1 MPILSFFNPKIF
13 AQKFTNLYNRIVG
26 RFQPSKPRNQK
37 IIRYPKISQQEFSSH
52 VKNYI
57 EEKFPNY
64 FSNYNFQDDFSFD
77 CIAKSKGGKLAIWIS
92 TYNLEIT
99 VGFEENDGNSDSH
112 WHLGNPM
119 NKGLPE
125 LMEIM
130 YHEIT
135 DIITDK
141 AWLVPSDDSRGYDVY
156 KETERIPIEEYKNI
170 EFKTYKWSDF

>member
-1 MPILSFFNPKIF
+1 M
-13 AQKFTNLYNRIVG
+13 T
-26 RFQPSKPRNQK
+26 
-37 IIRYPKISQQEFSSH
+37 QQEFSSH

-64 FSNYNFQDDFSFD
+64 FSTYNFKDDFSFD
-77 CIAKSKGGKLAIWIS
+77 CIAKSKDGKLAIWIA

-119 NKGLPE
+119 NEGLPE

-141 AWLVPSDDSRGYDVY
+141 MWLVPSDDSRGYDVY